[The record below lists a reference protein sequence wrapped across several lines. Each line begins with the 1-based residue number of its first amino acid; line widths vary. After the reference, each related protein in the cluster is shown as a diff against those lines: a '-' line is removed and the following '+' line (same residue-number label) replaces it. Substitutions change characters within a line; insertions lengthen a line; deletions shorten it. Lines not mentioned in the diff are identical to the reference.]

1 MPYSLGDM
9 KLLTLLQHKL
19 TVRDGVILH
28 RLSHV
33 DQTTHKQL
41 VCPLI
46 SPANLTRILDKLAD
60 RGIVDRKPCPEDGR
74 SQIVSLTEAGREML
88 RGN

>member
-1 MPYSLGDM
+1 M
-9 KLLTLLQHKL
+9 KLSTLLQHKL
-19 TVRDGVILH
+19 TARDGVILM

-46 SPANLTRILDKLAD
+46 SAANLTRIIDKLVE
-60 RGIVDRKPCPEDGR
+60 RGLVDRQPCPLDRRSQMLSLTEDGR
-74 SQIVSLTEAGREML
+74 EVL
-88 RGN
+88 RGH